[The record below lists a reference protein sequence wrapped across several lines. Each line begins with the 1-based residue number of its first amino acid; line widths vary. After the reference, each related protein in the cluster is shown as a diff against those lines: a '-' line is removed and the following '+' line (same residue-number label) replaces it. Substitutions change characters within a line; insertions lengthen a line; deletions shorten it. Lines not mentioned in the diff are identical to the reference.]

1 MILILLAVLLILL
14 ALRVPIYIAL
24 LAISMGYILMEP
36 TGMTVIVQRMSSGLE
51 SFPLLAVPLFI
62 LAGSIMAGGGLA
74 ERLMG
79 FASVLVGHFRGGL
92 AQVNVLNSLLIG
104 GMSGSAQAD
113 AAIDSK
119 VLVPIMRKHGYTN
132 AYASA
137 LTAASSTI
145 SPILPP
151 SIGLI
156 LYGVLASVSIGD
168 LFLGGVIPALVIA
181 LSLTIAVRVL
191 ASIHNHPRGR
201 EKRATLKEIWVSFR
215 SSFSALLMPVLL
227 LVGLRIGVFT
237 PTELAAIAVVYAL
250 LVSIFV
256 YKQMTFRDIPRILKD
271 SALMTGMLMII
282 LAAASV
288 FSIIVAYE
296 RIPDQLTGVLES
308 ISDNPLVM
316 LFIINILL
324 LVLGSVIDALSLM
337 IILTPVLAPIAVGMG
352 VDPVHFGLIVVFN
365 VTIGSITP
373 PVGSTL
379 FTVTAITGVK
389 MGAMVKAFLPLY
401 LTLFAVLM
409 LITYVPALVNGLPS
423 TL

>member
-1 MILILLAVLLILL
+1 MLIHLLATTAIVLYL
-14 ALRVPIYIAL
+14 
-24 LAISMGYILMEP
+24 
-36 TGMTVIVQRMSSGLE
+36 
-51 SFPLLAVPLFI
+51 
-62 LAGSIMAGGGLA
+62 
-74 ERLMG
+74 
-79 FASVLVGHFRGGL
+79 
-92 AQVNVLNSLLIG
+92 
-104 GMSGSAQAD
+104 
-113 AAIDSK
+113 
-119 VLVPIMRKHGYTN
+119 
-132 AYASA
+132 ASA
-137 LTAASSTI
+137 LMLVM
-145 SPILPP
+145 PLLHHRNLPR
-151 SIGLI
+151 ICGL
-156 LYGVLASVSIGD
+156 S
-168 LFLGGVIPALVIA
+168 
-181 LSLTIAVRVL
+181 
-191 ASIHNHPRGR
+191 
-201 EKRATLKEIWVSFR
+201 
-215 SSFSALLMPVLL
+215 
-227 LVGLRIGVFT
+227 
-237 PTELAAIAVVYAL
+237 LAAIAVVYAL

-409 LITYVPALVNGLPS
+409 LITYVPALVTWLPS
-423 TL
+423 FL